1 MENNKQILKW
11 AARILGGMAI
21 VLFLSFIFGEGIS
34 GLKGSGNGQLRNIVL
49 LLAFASLGY
58 IFALFREKEGG
69 IVMIAAGLIMGANM
83 FYSGGTNDFVAVLI
97 YSLPFVVPGVL
108 FYLVGEKKITN

>member
-1 MENNKQILKW
+1 MDNNKQLLKW
-11 AARILGGMAI
+11 AARIIGGMAI
-21 VLFLSFIFGEGIS
+21 LFFLYFIKGIP
-34 GLKGSGNGQLRNIVL
+34 GLEGSGNGQLQNIVL
-49 LLAFASLGY
+49 LIAFASLGY

-69 IVMIAAGLIMGANM
+69 IVMMTAGLIMGANM

-108 FYLVGEKKITN
+108 FYLVGKKQV